1 MNVQI
6 TKHHVDKEN
15 KILEIEIECRT
26 SRSHTE
32 PKLRG
37 SLVFDAGCG
46 RRYFPIVA
54 GNQQE
59 NVYPA
64 AAFEEYSSE
73 SGFDGA
79 LRNLHTASSG
89 LAFGWYAGG
98 ERTSSAA

>member
-46 RRYFPIVA
+46 RRYFPVVA
-54 GNQQE
+54 GKMVRKDSIFPRFRWIFRMFFLKSFRSLQN
-59 NVYPA
+59 
-64 AAFEEYSSE
+64 
-73 SGFDGA
+73 G
-79 LRNLHTASSG
+79 
-89 LAFGWYAGG
+89 
-98 ERTSSAA
+98 

>member
-46 RRYFPIVA
+46 RRYFPVVA

-59 NVYPA
+59 NPK
-64 AAFEEYSSE
+64 FRWIFRMFFLKSFRSLQN
-73 SGFDGA
+73 G
-79 LRNLHTASSG
+79 
-89 LAFGWYAGG
+89 
-98 ERTSSAA
+98 

>member
-46 RRYFPIVA
+46 RRYFPVVA
-54 GNQQE
+54 GKQQE
-59 NVYPA
+59 NGQERQYLSKVSVDLSYVF
-64 AAFEEYSSE
+64 FEKFPEPSE
-73 SGFDGA
+73 RVKLS
-79 LRNLHTASSG
+79 
-89 LAFGWYAGG
+89 LAFC
-98 ERTSSAA
+98 EPES

>member
-46 RRYFPIVA
+46 
-54 GNQQE
+54 
-59 NVYPA
+59 
-64 AAFEEYSSE
+64 
-73 SGFDGA
+73 DGIFR
-79 LRNLHTASSG
+79 L
-89 LAFGWYAGG
+89 
-98 ERTSSAA
+98 